1 MRRIVTLLAVLGII
15 AFSIVVQADTLTADQ
30 RTWRA
35 GIFHWGLQP
44 DLEQPVNVH
53 GDAIIAASGYIN
65 YIEGR
70 STANGKWF
78 HFIIG
83 NASTTA
89 TTIPIDV
96 DGYSRAVITQR
107 VLNQR
112 SGIDISDVTSGYF
125 LGLNNPVSA
134 TNTVWCE
141 GLQLGKW
148 LTANISALPTTR
160 FDPDFADS
168 YVSNIAKANSIV
180 IFDVTGVPSC
190 KLSSSYF
197 SSSGG
202 ATMANT
208 ATFYGSSQDGFPAI
222 MQGIGVMDVDL
233 AGAKSLIIS
242 VSDQLYSNL
251 TQKSR
256 TSAAVAAGG
265 NFGPGS
271 TGWIG
276 GVTSEIMVGLS
287 K

>member
-1 MRRIVTLLAVLGII
+1 MRRVVTLLVVLGII
-15 AFSIVVQADTLTADQ
+15 AFSVVVQADTLTAAQ

-35 GIFHWGLQP
+35 GIFHWGESP
-44 DLEQPVNVH
+44 DLVQPVNVH

-70 STANGKWF
+70 STTNGKWF

-107 VLNQR
+107 ILNQR

-134 TNTVWCE
+134 TNTVWCDA
-141 GLQLGKW
+141 LQLGKW
-148 LTANISALPTTR
+148 LTANISALPPSR
-160 FDPDFADS
+160 FDPNFADS

-190 KLSSSYF
+190 KLTSSYF
-197 SSSGG
+197 SSSGS

-208 ATFYGSSQDGFPAI
+208 ATFYGTAQDGFPAV

-251 TQKSR
+251 TQSARSVKG
-256 TSAAVAAGG
+256 TSAASML
-265 NFGPGS
+265 PGV
-271 TGWIG
+271 TAWIG
-276 GVTSEIMVGLS
+276 GVTAEIMVGLS

>member
-1 MRRIVTLLAVLGII
+1 MRRIVTLITVLGII
-15 AFSIVVQADTLTADQ
+15 AFSVIVQADTLTDAQ
-30 RTWRA
+30 RSWRA

-44 DLEQPVNVH
+44 DLVQPVNVH

-65 YIEGR
+65 FIEGR
-70 STANGKWF
+70 STSNGKWF

-112 SGIDISDVTSGYF
+112 SSVDISDVTSGYF

-134 TNTVWCE
+134 TCTVWSDA
-141 GLQLGKW
+141 LQLGKW
-148 LTANISALPTTR
+148 VKANISVLPTTR
-160 FDPDFADS
+160 FDPNFADS

-208 ATFYGSSQDGFPAI
+208 ATFYGTSQDGFPAI
-222 MQGIGVMDVDL
+222 MQGIGVMDVNL
-233 AGAKSLIIS
+233 GGAKSLIIS

-251 TQKSR
+251 SQNDR
-256 TSAAVAAGG
+256 MTSGTAY
-265 NFGPGS
+265 FGPGGTG
-271 TGWIG
+271 TGWIS